1 MESSSGR
8 QLNFAALNRGR
19 HLCSAGRPSGW
30 ALAHILVA
38 VYFDF
43 DFEPL
48 NDAAQSSMHNSS
60 AAVDSQT
67 IIGIATICSAFYAM
81 APCPLSMRLT
91 LLMTLSDTDNPKS
104 P

>member
-1 MESSSGR
+1 MYGSG
-8 QLNFAALNRGR
+8 LA
-19 HLCSAGRPSGW
+19 SASGTQSKSYYC
-30 ALAHILVA
+30 AFIA

-67 IIGIATICSAFYAM
+67 IIGIVVGTENHAD
-81 APCPLSMRLT
+81 L
-91 LLMTLSDTDNPKS
+91 
-104 P
+104 